1 MSSKES
7 KQQIETETQTPDE
20 IKTAAQAKSEADPSM
35 ERVRQIL
42 FGSQMRDYD
51 RRLREV
57 GERLDGEIQHLRQE
71 QHTRGDRMEAF
82 IRVELERLHAELRRE
97 REERLAAQQQQSDK
111 IETLGREIT
120 GQIDALRAALGDET
134 RAREAALLAQSSEVL
149 DALEERARTLTET
162 LQRERDRLQDE
173 KTNRDELAQLFSE
186 LALRLNRE
194 LSLPEA

>member
-1 MSSKES
+1 MSKERNPAV
-7 KQQIETETQTPDE
+7 ETSEQPQDL
-20 IKTAAQAKSEADPSM
+20 AAVPALGQSESDPSM

-51 RRLREV
+51 RRLREI
-57 GERLDGEIQHLRQE
+57 GERIDSEIQHLRQE
-71 QHTRGDRMEAF
+71 QHARGDRMEAF

-97 REERLAAQQQQSDK
+97 REERLAGQQQSVDRA
-111 IETLGREIT
+111 ETLGREIT
-120 GQIDALRAALGDET
+120 TQIDALRAAMGDET
-134 RAREAALLAQSSEVL
+134 RAREAAMLTQSSEIL
-149 DALEERARTLTET
+149 DTLEGRARTLSET

-194 LSLPEA
+194 LSLPGA